1 MKFKKIIIL
10 LSSLF
15 FLISCTGAKD
25 ALQGKKRSENSDE
38 FLVEKKNPL
47 TVPPD
52 IDELPVPLD
61 QEEEGETE
69 NQEDI
74 NIKKVLS
81 IDENQDDNLEE
92 QNQNQN
98 SIEKTIL
105 EKINDIMK
113 TESVKKL
120 KVFNVIF
127 FIFPPFVI
135 LKYNFVLYFKIL

>member
-1 MKFKKIIIL
+1 MKFKKTIIF
-10 LSSLF
+10 LF
-15 FLISCTGAKD
+15 LTLFLFSCSGAKD

-47 TVPPD
+47 TVPLD
-52 IDELPVPLD
+52 IDKLPVPLD
-61 QEEEGETE
+61 QEEQDEAE

-74 NIKKVLS
+74 NIKEVLS

-105 EKINDIMK
+105 EKIND
-113 TESVKKL
+113 
-120 KVFNVIF
+120 
-127 FIFPPFVI
+127 
-135 LKYNFVLYFKIL
+135 

>member
-1 MKFKKIIIL
+1 MKNKKIIIF
-10 LSSLF
+10 LF
-15 FLISCTGAKD
+15 LMLFVYSCAGAGD
-25 ALQGKKRSENSDE
+25 AFKGKKRSENSDE

-61 QEEEGETE
+61 QEEEGEKE

-105 EKINDIMK
+105 EKIND
-113 TESVKKL
+113 
-120 KVFNVIF
+120 
-127 FIFPPFVI
+127 
-135 LKYNFVLYFKIL
+135 

>member
-81 IDENQDDNLEE
+81 IDENQDDILEE

-105 EKINDIMK
+105 EKIND
-113 TESVKKL
+113 
-120 KVFNVIF
+120 
-127 FIFPPFVI
+127 
-135 LKYNFVLYFKIL
+135 